1 MAKTCLQEKKLLTC
15 ALARGVLGAP
25 WTRRDTMADTQPP
38 ESGVRDTIEMTREEL
53 DAVVAEQAPE
63 YRAAW
68 REYVAPLRGEEE

>member
-1 MAKTCLQEKKLLTC
+1 MS
-15 ALARGVLGAP
+15 
-25 WTRRDTMADTQPP
+25 DTQPP

-68 REYVAPLRGEEE
+68 TAYVAQLMGEEE